1 MLSELFLNNHLL
13 IEREENRLLISPLGD
28 ETVVM
33 DTDSGD
39 YIGINAVGTSI
50 WNLIQQPVTV
60 QEILQSLISEYEV
73 TEEQCLQE
81 ITIFLERLEELKLL
95 KYSPL
100 QS

>member
-1 MLSELFLNNHLL
+1 MLSELVLNNHLL